1 MTKNK
6 NWGDEI
12 NPKEIDNNSSKNESN
27 EEQIEP
33 YEVLVQPKRQ
43 KLKNHKSR
51 KLDSPVKTIV
61 HPKKVVHGFDFPT
74 ESETRSG
81 LEGPELDL
89 ENWAKLVREQE

>member
-1 MTKNK
+1 MKFLF
-6 NWGDEI
+6 
-12 NPKEIDNNSSKNESN
+12 S
-27 EEQIEP
+27 
-33 YEVLVQPKRQ
+33 QPKRQ

-74 ESETRSG
+74 ESETRSE

-89 ENWAKLVREQE
+89 EFYENWAKLVREQE